1 MKNSIEVKIIINK
14 DVDFVWEMWT
24 NPNHITKWN
33 FATDEWCCPFAEND
47 LKPGGK
53 FSYRMEAKDGSMGFD
68 FNGTYNEIDKPNKIL
83 YTLGDDRKTEI
94 VFSSKDGSTE
104 IKETFEAEGSNP
116 VEMQAAGWQSILNNF
131 KRYVESTK

>member
-1 MKNSIEVKIIINK
+1 M
-14 DVDFVWEMWT
+14 WEMWT

-33 FATDEWCCPFAEND
+33 FATDEWCCPSAEND

-68 FNGTYNEIDKPNKIL
+68 FNGTYDEIDKPNKIL